1 MQGKIM
7 LETHKIK
14 QYFYNKQYY
23 TKPYSIHTMT
33 SDLCWQGKQSIAS
46 QEGNTNLTEFLD

>member
-46 QEGNTNLTEFLD
+46 QEGNKNLTEFLD